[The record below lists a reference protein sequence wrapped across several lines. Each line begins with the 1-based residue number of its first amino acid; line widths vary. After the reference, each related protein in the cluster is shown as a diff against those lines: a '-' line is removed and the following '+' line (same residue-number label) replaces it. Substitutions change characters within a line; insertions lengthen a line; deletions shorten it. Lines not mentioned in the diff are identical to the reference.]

1 MKKVSFVIILL
12 LYLLTS
18 INMEAQKNP
27 FGNGLYWELSAS
39 GVLTISGNG
48 EMPNFKRKKS
58 PFSEMID
65 QGKVSKIVIG
75 EGITSVGDY
84 AFFMSYLSFDEA
96 NENRH
101 KVKEVIL
108 PSTLERIGDHAFSFL
123 NKLKHITLG
132 NRVKVIGDW
141 AFTSADLTELEI
153 PSSVQTI
160 GERAFANCE
169 IRNLNIPGTITSIGE
184 SAFANNPTEILN
196 IADGV
201 KNINKDAFNTQPGKS
216 YKGEIHSLPAY
227 INATNCTDY
236 GISKESVM
244 AYRNSTWDEGSRNI
258 RTKGGYSS
266 VMVMKNGSRKCYIVS
281 KDGRYGLTD
290 AEGRLIVPT
299 ELEALEDAEM
309 GYLKFKLNGFWGLM
323 DYTGKI
329 IIDTSRGY
337 TSIGKFI
344 SFTKRIPYTMTG
356 HKGECDLTGKEIS
369 RIKVETPQ
377 QSTAS
382 SSSSS
387 SSSNSNG
394 NSGNNSTTVVVE
406 HRRDLMPVQEWQQC
420 PACYGSGQ
428 CSYALCGGSGWYY
441 RGDRRV
447 SCSMC
452 HGSGRCTTCAGR
464 GGQNI
469 TVYR

>member
-1 MKKVSFVIILL
+1 MKKANFIVILL
-12 LYLLTS
+12 LCILAS
-18 INMEAQKNP
+18 VDMEAQKNP

-48 EMPNFKRKKS
+48 KMPNFEDKKS

-75 EGITSVGDY
+75 EGITSVGDN
-84 AFFMSYLSFDEA
+84 AFSLSSYSFEVSY
-96 NENRH
+96 ENRK

-108 PSTLERIGDHAFSFL
+108 PSTLERIGKSAFYAL
-123 NKLKHITLG
+123 YKLKHITLG

-141 AFTSADLTELEI
+141 AFYSGDLTELKI
-153 PSSVQTI
+153 PSSVQSI
-160 GERAFANCE
+160 GRWAFDGNS
-169 IRNLNIPGTITSIGE
+169 IRNLNLPGTISSIGKEAFYDNSIEVLSVSDKIESIGE
-184 SAFANNPTEILN
+184 NAFKNASRYFNGGIL
-196 IADGV
+196 
-201 KNINKDAFNTQPGKS
+201 
-216 YKGEIHSLPAY
+216 SLPAY
-227 INATNCTDY
+227 INSTNCTYY
-236 GISKESVM
+236 GISEEAFM
-244 AYRNSTWDEGSRNI
+244 LYRNNIGDEKI
-258 RTKGGYSS
+258 RSIWLDGGYSN
-266 VMVMKNGSRKCYIVS
+266 VVAMKNGNSKCYKVR

-356 HKGECDLTGKEIS
+356 YKGECDLTGKEIS
-369 RIKVETPQ
+369 RIRVETPQ

-406 HRRDLMPVQEWQQC
+406 HRRDPTPVQEWQQC
-420 PACYGSGQ
+420 FACYGSGR
-428 CSYALCGGSGWYY
+428 CSYVKCGGSGWYY
-441 RGDRRV
+441 IGDRR
-447 SCSMC
+447 STCSTC
-452 HGSGRCTTCAGR
+452 HGSGKCTTCAGR
-464 GGQNI
+464 GGQNV

>member
-1 MKKVSFVIILL
+1 MNKRIYIVLMLCLL
-12 LYLLTS
+12 FTS
-18 INMEAQKNP
+18 INIEAQKNP

-48 EMPNFKRKKS
+48 EMPNFEWEKS

-75 EGITSVGDY
+75 EGITSVGDH
-84 AFFMSYLSFDEA
+84 AFSWSNLSFDEA
-96 NENRH
+96 SKNRK

-108 PSTLERIGDHAFSFL
+108 PSTLERIGESAFSAL
-123 NKLKHITLG
+123 YELKHITLG
-132 NRVKVIGDW
+132 NRVKVIGDN
-141 AFTSADLTELEI
+141 AFFATDLTELEI

-160 GERAFANCE
+160 GEFAFYNCE

-184 SAFANNPTEILN
+184 SAFTNNRTEILN

-201 KNINKDAFNTQPGKS
+201 KNINKNAFITRGEL

-227 INATNCTDY
+227 INVTNCTDY

-258 RTKGGYSS
+258 RAKGGYSS
-266 VMVMKNGSRKCYIVS
+266 VMVMKNGSRKCYKVS

-323 DYTGKI
+323 DYAGKI

-337 TSIGKFI
+337 TSIGNFI
-344 SFTKRIPYTMTG
+344 SFTKRFPYTMTG
-356 HKGECDLTGKEIS
+356 YKGECDLTGKEIS
-369 RIKVETPQ
+369 KIKVATPQ

-382 SSSSS
+382 NSSNSSSSASS
-387 SSSNSNG
+387 SSSNSG
-394 NSGNNSTTVVVE
+394 TQTIIVE
-406 HRRDLMPVQEWQQC
+406 QHGPVQVWVQC
-420 PACYGSGQ
+420 ITCYGSGS
-428 CSYALCGGSGWYY
+428 CHLCNGSGWDKHAYANGRY
-441 RGDRRV
+441 TRCI
-447 SCSMC
+447 SC
-452 HGSGRCTTCAGR
+452 GGNGRCSYCSGR
-464 GGQNI
+464 GGRYETQ
-469 TVYR
+469 YR